1 MNTTIPPFGTS
12 HQMGES
18 ATHPLVRS
26 DGRLALSLLLAG
38 IGLLRRRFAPAI
50 RPNAPSGAFNYRF

>member
-1 MNTTIPPFGTS
+1 
-12 HQMGES
+12 MGES